1 MPQLI
6 ITPYSHIY
14 ISIVWILGISFLL
27 FLKYFLPHIVTTS
40 KINTRIA
47 LTNAKELLFQV
58 FAIGQQPD
66 SINNL
71 CIGTLNI
78 VSVTNILFIKI
89 IFCFCAGYDL
99 SDKICNYTTNNVFSY
114 LQRDIY

>member
-14 ISIVWILGISFLL
+14 VSIILIVMISFLL
-27 FLKYFLPHIVTTS
+27 FLKYFLPHIVITA

-58 FAIGQQPD
+58 FAITMQPNL
-66 SINNL
+66 INKL
-71 CIGTLNI
+71 CINTLNI
-78 VSVTNILFIKI
+78 VSITNVLFIKI
-89 IFCFCAGYDL
+89 IFCFCTEYNI
-99 SDKICNYTTNNVFSY
+99 SDKLCKYSNNNVFSY